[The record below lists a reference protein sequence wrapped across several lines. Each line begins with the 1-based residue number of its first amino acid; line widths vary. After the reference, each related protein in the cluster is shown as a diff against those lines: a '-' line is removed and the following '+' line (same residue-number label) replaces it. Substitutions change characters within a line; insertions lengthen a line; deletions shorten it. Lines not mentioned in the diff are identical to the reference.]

1 MRRLNLIPKRLKEEM
16 KYANI
21 PMKIW
26 LTIPAV
32 LILGIYIFPLFLT
45 PITSVLYTVFLEIF
59 VIYLF
64 IHYHKHKNSEVVIDY
79 LKFMLRRK
87 IYRWSV

>member
-59 VIYLF
+59 LSL
-64 IHYHKHKNSEVVIDY
+64 IHI
-79 LKFMLRRK
+79 
-87 IYRWSV
+87 

>member
-16 KYANI
+16 KDANI

-64 IHYHKHKNSEVVIDY
+64 IPYHKKKNYEVVIDY

-87 IYRWSV
+87 IYRW